1 MNNFIIENKAN
12 EFRNINGIGDKD
24 PIRLKSLLNNLNLIT
39 VYKPLSNDFSGM
51 ALKITNDTSV
61 DRFILVNSNH
71 SLGKQHFTIC
81 HELYHLFIQQEFNY
95 MVCKTGVFD
104 KSKDKEEF
112 NADYFAAVLLL
123 PESGIKSLIPEN
135 ELAKDKITIKT
146 VLKLEHYYSCS
157 RAALL
162 YRLQEIKLISKSYA
176 EKFRSYIKFNA
187 IQHGYNTE
195 LYSEGNHNLVIGNYG
210 ELAYQ
215 LYNKEKISES
225 YYFSLLKDLGLTD
238 NELQIIMNGE
248 EKE

>member
-1 MNNFIIENKAN
+1 MNNFIIESKAN
-12 EFRNINGIGDKD
+12 EFRTSNGIGAND

-39 VYKPLSNDFSGM
+39 VYKPLSSDFSGM
-51 ALKITNDTSV
+51 ALKIINNENI

-81 HELYHLFIQQEFNY
+81 HELYHLFIQREFNY

-104 KSKDKEEF
+104 KKDKEEF

-123 PESGIKSLIPEN
+123 PESGIKSLIPDV

-146 VLKLEHYYSCS
+146 ILKLEHYYSCS

-162 YRLQEIKLISKSYA
+162 YRLQDIGLISKSYA
-176 EKFRSYIKFNA
+176 ENFRSSIKFNA

-195 LYSEGNHNLVIGNYG
+195 LYSDGNHNLVVGNYG

-225 YYFSLLKDLGLTD
+225 YYYSLLRDLGLAED
-238 NELQIIMNGE
+238 ELQIIMNGE

>member
-1 MNNFIIENKAN
+1 MSNFIIENKAN
-12 EFRNINGIGDKD
+12 EFRNRNGIGAND
-24 PIRLKSLLNNLNLIT
+24 PILLKSLLNNLNLIT
-39 VYKPLSNDFSGM
+39 VYKPLSSDFSGM
-51 ALKITNDTSV
+51 ALKITNDASI

-81 HELYHLFIQQEFNY
+81 HELYHLFEQQEFNY
-95 MVCKTGVFD
+95 MVCKTGTFN
-104 KSKDKEEF
+104 KKDKEEF

-146 VLKLEHYYSCS
+146 ILKLEQYYSCS

-162 YRLQEIKLISKSYA
+162 YRLLDIRLITKSYS
-176 EKFRSYIKFNA
+176 ENFRSHIKFNA

-195 LYSEGNHNLVIGNYG
+195 LYTGGNHNLVIGNYG

-215 LYNKEKISES
+215 LYDKEKISES
-225 YYFSLLKDLGLTD
+225 YYFSLLRDLGLMD
-238 NELQIIMNGE
+238 DELQIIMNGE